1 MNMCVYVFRLHC
13 EFAEQVD
20 GGPFDS
26 GHKRVGGWIL
36 TADVFLFPFEWHG
49 CEYNT
54 GCEMAALT
62 VAVKRRRIEIS
73 CCAAAA
79 EDLAAAA
86 LISGPGARVLAF
98 VCSRIL

>member
-1 MNMCVYVFRLHC
+1 MCVYVFRLHC

-73 CCAAAA
+73 AAAA
-79 EDLAAAA
+79 ESAP
-86 LISGPGARVLAF
+86 LISGPAARVFSLLLHF
-98 VCSRIL
+98 FTI

>member
-1 MNMCVYVFRLHC
+1 MSLQNRWMVVHLTVVTK
-13 EFAEQVD
+13 EW
-20 GGPFDS
+20 
-26 GHKRVGGWIL
+26 VGGFSRVRWIL
-36 TADVFLFPFEWHG
+36 TADVFLFPFDCHG